1 ALRERGDRWVFG
13 SDELY
18 MLARRELPGAD
29 HYGDFVQIENG
40 IGAVAY
46 LRKRVADGARS
57 LPRHDGRRIGVV
69 TGTAM
74 GGRMMSELLDQ
85 LHAST
90 GAYFEQ
96 IVAENSLFGPTTTAA
111 GLLVGA
117 DLKRVLDGRTDL
129 DLALIPAE
137 TINDDGLFLD
147 DLPFATLREELS
159 IPLVPS
165 YDFLDVLSN
174 EDLSDAASQLHT
186 ASAA

>member
-1 ALRERGDRWVFG
+1 
-13 SDELY
+13 
-18 MLARRELPGAD
+18 
-29 HYGDFVQIENG
+29 
-40 IGAVAY
+40 
-46 LRKRVADGARS
+46 
-57 LPRHDGRRIGVV
+57 
-69 TGTAM
+69 M
-74 GGRMMSELLDQ
+74 GGALMSGLLER
-85 LHAST
+85 LHGAT

-117 DLKRVLDGRTDL
+117 DLRRVLAGRTDL

-147 DLPFATLREELS
+147 DLSFAALREELS

-174 EDLSDAASQLHT
+174 EILSDVAST

>member
-1 ALRERGDRWVFG
+1 
-13 SDELY
+13 
-18 MLARRELPGAD
+18 MLAGRELPGAD

-46 LRKRVADGARS
+46 LRKRVAEGAAS

-74 GGRMMSELLDQ
+74 GGLMTELLT
-85 LHAST
+85 LLEGAT
-90 GAYFEQ
+90 GAHFEQ

-117 DLKRVLDGRTDL
+117 DLRRVLAGRSDL
-129 DLALIPAE
+129 DFALIPAE

-147 DLPFATLREELS
+147 DLSFAALREELS

-174 EDLSDAASQLHT
+174 EDLSDAASQLYT
-186 ASAA
+186 AGAA

>member
-1 ALRERGDRWVFG
+1 
-13 SDELY
+13 
-18 MLARRELPGAD
+18 MLARRELPGAE

-40 IGAVAY
+40 VGAVAH
-46 LRKRVADGARS
+46 LRRRVAEGVGA
-57 LPRHDGRRIGVV
+57 LPRHDGQRIGIV

-74 GGRMMSELLDQ
+74 GGRFMSELIVQ
-85 LHAST
+85 LEGAT
-90 GAYFEQ
+90 GAHFEL

-117 DLKRVLDGRTDL
+117 DLRRVLDGRTEL

-147 DLPFATLREELS
+147 DLSFAALREELS

-174 EDLSDAASQLHT
+174 DDLTDTATTLHVAGAA
-186 ASAA
+186 